1 MMARYRI
8 MVCPV
13 RRVNGSLPGLFVVV
27 LAGLAVVHGLSAQ
40 APAGDYQ
47 PGSRVRAG
55 IYVDP
60 PVTIAE
66 EYGGYSGMAV
76 ELWDIVA
83 KRLDLHTEYVV
94 FDRFPDMLEACRN
107 GDIDIAVHTLA
118 VNSRRASY
126 LWYSFPWHLATSRI
140 MVREQQRSTFWA
152 EFQRFRH
159 FRAYAIFLVVFT
171 AMVISM
177 TVLRRRLEKDF
188 PADWKTGIT
197 LSMLDV
203 IKALRSGKLNQTKMG
218 WLGCLLSVLWM
229 IFGVTASAYL
239 TSSVATAMTGSNLKR
254 HELTSVSQLPGK
266 RIGVLT
272 GDSTQVALDD
282 LGLDTVH
289 FLGVRNGIQGL
300 LDGKVEALVTNADA
314 LQWYDQR
321 HPEWPV
327 EVVGEKFFARPCGF
341 ATSRHNVDFMDRV
354 SVELIWLYETGKIEE
369 IRSRYLSGR

>member
-1 MMARYRI
+1 MARHRSP
-8 MVCPV
+8 VPAPV
-13 RRVNGSLPGLFVVV
+13 RRVRVPEVLVFIFVAAGFAQL
-27 LAGLAVVHGLSAQ
+27 LAATAAG
-40 APAGDYQ
+40 GDYA

-94 FDRFPDMLEACRN
+94 FDRFPDLLEACRT
-107 GDIDIAVHTLA
+107 GEIDIAVHTLA
-118 VNSRRASY
+118 VNSKRASY

-159 FRAYAIFLVVFT
+159 FRAYGIFLAVFT
-171 AMVISM
+171 AMVIAM
-177 TVLRRRLEKDF
+177 TILRRRLEKDF
-188 PADWKTGIT
+188 PEDWKTGIT

-218 WLGCLLSVLWM
+218 WLGCLISVVWM

-239 TSSVATAMTGSNLKR
+239 TSSIATAMTGSNLKR

-272 GDSTQVALDD
+272 GDSTQAALDD

-289 FLGVRNGIQGL
+289 YLGVRNGIQGL
-300 LDGKVEALVTNADA
+300 LDRE
-314 LQWYDQR
+314 
-321 HPEWPV
+321 
-327 EVVGEKFFARPCGF
+327 
-341 ATSRHNVDFMDRV
+341 
-354 SVELIWLYETGKIEE
+354 
-369 IRSRYLSGR
+369 